1 MSFKAGMKLS
11 YRPIMVDQWDPRGVL
26 QLDYGPGGPRPF
38 GFGTAEVRWMVLSPD
53 YSGCQDFLMDLPVDT
68 QSWDPVAVNLPD
80 IRLAIMKMRNLRFV
94 AQNAIRK
101 EKEAVKV
108 LTTLGEQ
115 LRQLSIEKCDLP
127 QSTEDVVT
135 RDWIRLAP
143 EVVCTSDIHYQLR
156 VMRAC
161 GLVAGV
167 NSRRKKKNKM
177 KPAAPPEVK
186 LIEKIARKEIRTAMQ
201 VAHEAKFVDTFTAL
215 VSIPIAGT
223 ITKITPPAQGNAQ
236 SQRVADEIRML
247 VLIFKVDVQLV
258 AQAVAVYTKLR
269 VIVFQWHPS
278 DTGGAPTIANIL
290 RTAGTSHLSEAEYY
304 LPDVPNR
311 KILYDHVYC
320 PIGTTTTPSGKDC
333 HVFDVLHLKRF
344 NHSIVF
350 DPGAQTGVQ
359 QFYFILVADVVNTI
373 SVATWTTIEY
383 VDA

>member
-1 MSFKAGMKLS
+1 MLTYVRYEEVWKVMSFKAGMKLS

-115 LRQLSIEKCDLP
+115 LRHLSIEKCDLP

-215 VSIPIAGT
+215 ASIPIAGT
-223 ITKITPPAQGNAQ
+223 ITKITPPAQ
-236 SQRVADEIRML
+236 
-247 VLIFKVDVQLV
+247 
-258 AQAVAVYTKLR
+258 
-269 VIVFQWHPS
+269 
-278 DTGGAPTIANIL
+278 
-290 RTAGTSHLSEAEYY
+290 
-304 LPDVPNR
+304 
-311 KILYDHVYC
+311 
-320 PIGTTTTPSGKDC
+320 
-333 HVFDVLHLKRF
+333 
-344 NHSIVF
+344 
-350 DPGAQTGVQ
+350 
-359 QFYFILVADVVNTI
+359 
-373 SVATWTTIEY
+373 
-383 VDA
+383 